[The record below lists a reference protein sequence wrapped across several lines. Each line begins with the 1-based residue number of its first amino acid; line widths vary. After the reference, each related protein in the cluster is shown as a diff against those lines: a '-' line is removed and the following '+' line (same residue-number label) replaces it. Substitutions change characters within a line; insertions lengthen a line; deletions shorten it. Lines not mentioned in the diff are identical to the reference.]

1 MSFGIGVGDVFAVLG
16 LIEKVAGEIKNYRSA
31 PRHFQQLQA
40 ELDLLHSTIQYVLRI
55 DPSTPEED
63 KALDLIR
70 AVALHCNQPL
80 QAFVLKLRGHER
92 VLGHHRISAGF
103 GAIGT
108 RLHWSMIGRKDV
120 DDLHKVL
127 VPEIMAISV
136 LLSSMHLYEIRKPRS
151 PNWLMIGLTDS
162 KARASSS

>member
-1 MSFGIGVGDVFAVLG
+1 
-16 LIEKVAGEIKNYRSA
+16 
-31 PRHFQQLQA
+31 
-40 ELDLLHSTIQYVLRI
+40 
-55 DPSTPEED
+55 
-63 KALDLIR
+63 
-70 AVALHCNQPL
+70 
-80 QAFVLKLRGHER
+80 
-92 VLGHHRISAGF
+92 
-103 GAIGT
+103 
-108 RLHWSMIGRKDV
+108 MIGRKDV